1 MAASPSSGDFMP
13 IRGYDHI
20 EFYVGNAKQAAH
32 FYDKT
37 MGFKPVAKAGLE
49 TGTRDR
55 ASYVLEQGKVRF
67 VFSSALGPDHEI
79 TRHCGM
85 HGDGVKAI
93 GLEVPDCAAAMREA
107 KARGATVALPATVR
121 EDEFGAVTI
130 GAIRYAGDT
139 LFRFVERKDYRGP
152 FMPGYK
158 PIGPVHAR
166 PGVGLAAVDHIV
178 TNVYLGEMNY
188 WARWYEQIMGFTQ
201 LTHFTD
207 ADISTEYSALM
218 SKVMEN
224 GSGKV
229 KFPINEPAE
238 GKRKSQIDEYL
249 DFYFGPGVQ
258 HIAMNSADICATV
271 RALRERDI
279 DFLRV
284 PDTYY
289 EDLQTRI
296 GKIDE
301 DYAELKELGILVDRD
316 EDGYLLQIFTQ
327 PMQDRPTLFFEVIER
342 HGCRGFGQGN
352 FKALFVSLEREQ
364 ARRGNL

>member
-1 MAASPSSGDFMP
+1 MSADFMP
-13 IRGYDHI
+13 IRGYDHV

-37 MGFKPVAKAGLE
+37 FGFRPVAKLGLE
-49 TGTRDR
+49 TGVRDR
-55 ASYVLEQGKVRF
+55 ASYVMQQGAIRF
-67 VFSSALGPDHEI
+67 VFTSALTPDHEI
-79 TRHCGM
+79 TRHCAL
-85 HGDGVKAI
+85 HGDGVKVI
-93 GLEVPDCAAAMREA
+93 GIDVPDVAQGMREA
-107 KARGATVALPATVR
+107 KARGATVIQPASAF
-121 EDEFGAVTI
+121 EDEHGVLKTGI
-130 GAIRYAGDT
+130 LRYAGDT
-139 LFRFVERKDYRGP
+139 VFKLVERSGYRGP
-152 FMPGYK
+152 FAPGYRA
-158 PIGPVHAR
+158 IQPVGQPR
-166 PGVGLAAVDHIV
+166 PVGLAAIDHMV

-188 WARWYEQIMGFTQ
+188 WVRWFEQVLGFSQ

-207 ADISTEYSALM
+207 KDISTEYSALM

-224 GSGKV
+224 GTGKC

-238 GKRKSQIDEYL
+238 GKKKSQIDEYL
-249 DFYFGPGVQ
+249 DYYWGPGVQ
-258 HIAMNSADICATV
+258 HVAMNSADICKTV
-271 RALRERDI
+271 RELRQRDI

-289 EDLQTRI
+289 EDLKQRV

-301 DYAELKELGILVDRD
+301 DYDELRELGILVDRD
-316 EDGYLLQIFTQ
+316 EDGYLLQIFTA
-327 PMQDRPTLFFEVIER
+327 PVQDRPTLFFEVIER